1 MVILTSSVTMLTF
14 DRFHNQL
21 RIKGFDK
28 ISERIVHRI
37 LDWQSRNGN
46 QLRHLRYQIFFS
58 AAYFFHDQF

>member
-1 MVILTSSVTMLTF
+1 MLTF

-46 QLRHLRYQIFFS
+46 QLRHLRYQIFFQRPIFS
-58 AAYFFHDQF
+58 MTNFKT